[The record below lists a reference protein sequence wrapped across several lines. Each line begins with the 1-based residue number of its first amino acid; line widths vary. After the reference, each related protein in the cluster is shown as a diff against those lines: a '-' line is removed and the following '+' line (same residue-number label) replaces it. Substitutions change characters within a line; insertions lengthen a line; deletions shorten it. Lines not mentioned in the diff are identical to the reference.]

1 MNMLLP
7 GMYVADE
14 SILHRLDPRLKMVG
28 ALGLMALPFVVQ
40 GLPAYVLLAGLV
52 LGLALLA
59 RAPLPALLRTVM
71 TVFWLAVLM
80 FIFYLFTTPGRALF
94 SMWGI
99 RLTIEGL
106 QAGSVQVYR
115 ICLLVTI
122 SALLTY
128 TTSPSQLAQGTEA
141 LLGPL
146 ARIGVPV
153 RDISLVLTIALRFV
167 PTVVDEIETISRA
180 QRARGVELN
189 AGGLARRLRS
199 LVPIF
204 VPVFVAAVRRAEEL
218 AVAMDARGFRSSP
231 HPTHMTRLRLG
242 QADLVAALIALAA
255 GLAILG
261 IDRWL

>member
-1 MNMLLP
+1 MNLLLP
-7 GMYVADE
+7 GMYLADE
-14 SILHRLDPRLKMVG
+14 SIVHRLDPRLKMAG
-28 ALGLMALPFVVQ
+28 ALGLMALPFVVEC
-40 GLPAYVLLAGLV
+40 LPAYVLLAALV

-59 RAPLPALLRTVM
+59 RAPLPALLRTVT
-71 TVFWLAVLM
+71 TVFGLAVLM
-80 FIFYLFTTPGRALF
+80 FVFYLFTTPGRTLF
-94 SMWGI
+94 GI
-99 RLTIEGL
+99 GGIGVTVEGL
-106 QAGSVQVYR
+106 QAGGVQVYR
-115 ICLLVTI
+115 LCLLVAI
-122 SALLTY
+122 AALLTY

-189 AGGLARRLRS
+189 AGGLIHRLRN

-218 AVAMDARGFRSSP
+218 AAAMDARGFRSSP
-231 HPTHMTRLRLG
+231 HPTHMTQLRLG
-242 QADLVAALIALAA
+242 RAELVAALASLAA
-255 GLAILG
+255 GLTIVG
-261 IDRWL
+261 IDRWM

>member
-1 MNMLLP
+1 MNLLLP
-7 GMYVADE
+7 GMYLADE
-14 SILHRLDPRLKMVG
+14 SILHRLDPRLKMAA
-28 ALGLMALPFVVQ
+28 ALGLMMLPFVVQ
-40 GLPAYVLLAGLV
+40 GLPAYVLLAALV

-59 RAPLPALLRTVM
+59 RAPLPALLRTLT

-80 FIFYLFTTPGRALF
+80 FVFYLFTTPGPTLF

-99 RLTIEGL
+99 SVTVEGL
-106 QAGSVQVYR
+106 QAGGVQVYR
-115 ICLLVTI
+115 LCLLVTI
-122 SALLTY
+122 AALLTY
-128 TTSPSQLAQGTEA
+128 TTSPSQLAHGTEA

-180 QRARGVELN
+180 QRARGVALN
-189 AGGLARRLRS
+189 AGGLMHRLRS

-218 AVAMDARGFRSSP
+218 ATAMDARGFRSSP
-231 HPTHMTRLRLG
+231 HPTHMTQLRLDR
-242 QADLVAALIALAA
+242 ADLLAALAALAA
-255 GLAILG
+255 GLTILG
-261 IDRWL
+261 IDRWM